1 MKLQIANS
9 LEHLQSTIG
18 CPLGESAIRW
28 GAVMTEATLTITHP
42 VGLHARPAALFYQ
55 KTREFKSRITIQNLS
70 RPTTNEAPVSTF
82 HLLQIGVSQG
92 HQVRIRAE
100 GEDEQAA
107 IAALTKLVE
116 ENFGE
121 T

>member
-1 MKLQIANS
+1 
-9 LEHLQSTIG
+9 
-18 CPLGESAIRW
+18 
-28 GAVMTEATLTITHP
+28 MTEATLTINHP

-70 RPTTNEAPVSTF
+70 RANTREVLVSTF
-82 HLLQIGVSQG
+82 NLLQIGVSGG

-100 GEDEQAA
+100 GEDEHEA
-107 IAALTKLVE
+107 IVALTTLIE

-121 T
+121 P

>member
-1 MKLQIANS
+1 MI
-9 LEHLQSTIG
+9 ET
-18 CPLGESAIRW
+18 
-28 GAVMTEATLTITHP
+28 TLTITHP

-55 KTREFKSRITIQNLS
+55 TTRAFKSRVTIQNLS
-70 RPTTNEAPVSTF
+70 RPTTQEVPISPF
-82 HLLQIGVSQG
+82 YLLQLGVSQG

-107 IAALTKLVE
+107 VEALTKLIE